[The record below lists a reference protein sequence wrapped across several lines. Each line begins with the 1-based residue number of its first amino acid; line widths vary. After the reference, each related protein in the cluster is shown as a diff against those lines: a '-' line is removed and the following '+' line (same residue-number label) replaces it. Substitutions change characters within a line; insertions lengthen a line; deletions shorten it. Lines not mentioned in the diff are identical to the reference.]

1 MSSQRNIGSLVGGAL
16 LIIFGMLAL
25 LGQLF
30 RSLDFWGT
38 FWPFIIIGMGILFL
52 VGMLAGGRSVSGLAI
67 PGTIITTIGLMLF
80 YQNITN
86 HWESWSYG
94 WTVIL
99 MSVGVGIFIMGVW
112 GQSQTQRA
120 AGLRVLRI
128 GVILFIIFGAFF
140 ELIFTAGRPFGLRAI
155 IFPAGLILLGLYLIL
170 MRSGLLPGR
179 SVDEVDTTV
188 ESTENTLEE

>member
-1 MSSQRNIGSLVGGAL
+1 MSSQRNVGSLVGGAL

-38 FWPFIIIGMGILFL
+38 FWPFIIIGFGILFF
-52 VGMLAGGRSVSGLAI
+52 VGMFAGGRSVSGLAI

-99 MSVGVGIFIMGVW
+99 MSVGLGIFIMGAW
-112 GQSQTQRA
+112 GQNSAQRA
-120 AGLRVLRI
+120 SGLGVLRI
-128 GVILFIIFGAFF
+128 GLILFIIFGAFF
-140 ELIFTAGRPFGLRAI
+140 ELIFTAGRPFGLRSI
-155 IFPAGLILLGLYLIL
+155 LFPAGLILLGLYLIL
-170 MRSGLLPGR
+170 SRSGLLSIG
-179 SVDEVDTTV
+179 
-188 ESTENTLEE
+188 STKSEPEPIENPLEE

>member
-16 LIIFGMLAL
+16 LIIFGMLAM

-38 FWPFIIIGMGILFL
+38 FWPFIIIGFGILFF

-67 PGTIITTIGLMLF
+67 PGTIITTLGLMLF

-99 MSVGVGIFIMGVW
+99 MSVGLGIFIMGAW

-120 AGLRVLRI
+120 AGLGVLRI

-140 ELIFTAGRPFGLRAI
+140 ELIFTAGRSFGLRSI
-155 IFPAGLILLGLYLIL
+155 IFPVGLVLLGLYLIL
-170 MRSGLLPGR
+170 SRSGLLSIGTPKA
-179 SVDEVDTTV
+179 DPK
-188 ESTENTLEE
+188 STENNLEE